1 MLDLTTPHDLFS
13 CLEENPTERSV
24 GAFEF
29 EGQEGLALYE
39 TNVDTDGLPRVK
51 VIARVLENT
60 SAQDLLVSIQR
71 QGPIDGLGYHADRRD
86 WSLMGA
92 P

>member
-1 MLDLTTPHDLFS
+1 MLDIATPHDLLT
-13 CLEENPTERSV
+13 CLEENPAERSV

-39 TNVDTDGLPRVK
+39 ASIDTDGFPRVK

-60 SAQDLLVSIQR
+60 AAHALLASLQ
-71 QGPIDGLGYHADRRD
+71 QSSPIEGLRYDANRRD
-86 WSLMGA
+86 WSLSTA
-92 P
+92 A